1 MNILFGQN
9 LKGFADL
16 LRGKVNDPIV
26 LAYNVV
32 GIFVIA
38 VFCGLGAW
46 GARRALRSLEAHQ
59 REQRAQQAALEAAAA
74 EVEAKAGVKE
84 AALGDGE
91 GGIIKAEQQQA
102 GVPRVVASDASAP
115 PTAAASS
122 ADGEQQ
128 EQEGC
133 EVAAPALL
141 PRRSR
146 GDSEGGPGQA

>member
-74 EVEAKAGVKE
+74 EVEAKAGVK

-91 GGIIKAEQQQA
+91 GGIIKAEQQQG